1 MATLHLCPLGAP
13 TVCAEIK
20 AKLKTDSLNGKRG
33 GGAGGGGVLLPGV
46 QAGRRTNKMHSL
58 HAKLGERE
66 RGRAG
71 SEAEQEQEKRLL
83 FHFASSLTAFALLID
98 ALLGTYVLCEL
109 LYHLRPPSDTPLQ
122 TVQSC
127 RKL

>member
-1 MATLHLCPLGAP
+1 
-13 TVCAEIK
+13 
-20 AKLKTDSLNGKRG
+20 
-33 GGAGGGGVLLPGV
+33 
-46 QAGRRTNKMHSL
+46 MHSL

-109 LYHLRPPSDTPLQ
+109 LYHLRPSPHSHQ
-122 TVQSC
+122 TRPCRLCRVAGMKKEQGVQ
-127 RKL
+127 RQHALI